1 VYLTE
6 EEERMAAGERG
17 PGAQRAM
24 SLLVRY
30 GELFGAERMVPVTQC
45 HISPDVP
52 NDLLERLTEGLDK
65 AATRCTLHPC
75 LYPEDAEKLIRRPI
89 TASDRIAEGYV
100 TLDRKAYAERMG
112 RFRRLGFLPTSTCV
126 PYLIGFVPRKGDV
139 LCLTGSSGQVISNS
153 VFGARANRE
162 GHSSA
167 LASAVTGVTP
177 ELGLLRDANR
187 YAQVVFDVGRLDFS
201 SFGITDFGALGYLV
215 GTVAGTRNAALVGL
229 PKRLTMEQCK
239 YLMSPMPVSGSCTL
253 CHLVGITPEAATL
266 EQALLGRDA
275 EETVVV
281 TGKDIEE
288 VRGRLHT
295 ADGEAPDLVILG
307 CPHLTIGEL
316 ELAAATL
323 RDRRVRKGVRLL
335 LATAGPIQRL
345 AKDAG
350 FVDTITAAGGEFAD
364 ICVSVGNPLAYLT
377 GVGTIMTNSS
387 RAAHYIQRMT
397 NWKVKIVYADAGACL
412 ESATCRRER

>member
-1 VYLTE
+1 VFLTTE
-6 EEERMAAGERG
+6 EQRMAAGEYG
-17 PGAQRAM
+17 PGMQRSM

-45 HISPDVP
+45 HLSPDVP
-52 NDLLERLTEGLDK
+52 NDLLENLTEGVEK

-75 LYPEDAEKLIRRPI
+75 LYPEAAEKMIRRPI
-89 TASDRIAEGYV
+89 TPADSIAEGYV
-100 TLDRKAYAERMG
+100 TLDREAYGVRMA
-112 RFRRLGFLPTSTCV
+112 RFRQLGFLPTSTCV

-153 VFGARANRE
+153 VFGAKANRE

-177 ELGLLRDANR
+177 ELGLLHDTNR
-187 YAQVVFDVGRLDFS
+187 FAQVVFEVSQLDFS
-201 SFGITDFGALGYLV
+201 RFGIADYGALGYLV
-215 GTVAGTRNAALVGL
+215 GSVAGTRNAALVGL
-229 PKRLTMEQCK
+229 PQRLTMEQCK
-239 YLMSPMPVSGSCTL
+239 YLMSPMPVSGGCAL

-266 EQALLGRDA
+266 EQALLGRAA

-281 TGKDIEE
+281 TPKELDE
-288 VRGRLHT
+288 VRQRLQT
-295 ADGEAPDLVILG
+295 ATGEAPDLVILG

-316 ELAAATL
+316 ELAAASL
-323 RDRRVRKGVRLL
+323 HDRRVRSGVRLL

-345 AKDAG
+345 AQEAG
-350 FVDTITAAGGEFAD
+350 FVDTIAAAGGEFAD

-377 GVGTIMTNSS
+377 GVKTVMTNSA

-412 ESATCRRER
+412 EAATSRSER

>member
-1 VYLTE
+1 VFLTAE
-6 EEERMAAGERG
+6 EQRMAAGERG
-17 PGAQRAM
+17 PGMQRSMA
-24 SLLVRY
+24 LLVRY
-30 GELFGAERMVPVTQC
+30 GELFGAERMAPVTQC
-45 HISPDVP
+45 HLSPDVP
-52 NDLLERLTEGLDK
+52 NDLLESMTEGVKL

-75 LYPEDAEKLIRRPI
+75 LYPEAAEKMIRRPL

-100 TLDRKAYAERMG
+100 TLDRQAYAARMA
-112 RFRRLGFLPTSTCV
+112 RFHQLGFLPTSTCV

-153 VFGARANRE
+153 IFGAKANRE

-177 ELGLLRDANR
+177 ELGLLRDSNR
-187 YAQVVFDVGRLDFS
+187 YAQVVFDVSRLDFS
-201 SFGITDFGALGYLV
+201 RFGIAEFGALGYLV
-215 GTVAGTRNAALVGL
+215 GSVAGTRNAALVGL

-239 YLMSPMPVSGSCTL
+239 YLMSPMPVSGGCAL

-266 EQALLGRDA
+266 EQALLGHAA
-275 EETVVV
+275 EETIVI
-281 TGKDIEE
+281 TAKEMDE
-288 VRGRLHT
+288 VRQRLHT

-316 ELAAATL
+316 ELAATTL
-323 RDRRVRKGVRLL
+323 RDRQVRTGVRLL
-335 LATAGPIQRL
+335 LATAGPIHRL
-345 AKDAG
+345 AQDAG
-350 FVDTITAAGGEFAD
+350 FVETIAAAGGEFAD

-377 GVGTIMTNSS
+377 GVRTVMTNSS

-397 NWKVKIVYADAGACL
+397 NWKVKIVYANTGACL
-412 ESATCRRER
+412 ESATAGRK

>member
-1 VYLTE
+1 MFLTAE
-6 EEERMAAGERG
+6 EQRMAAGERG
-17 PGAQRAM
+17 PGMQRSM

-45 HISPDVP
+45 HLSPDVP
-52 NDLLERLTEGLDK
+52 NDLLESMTEGVDK

-75 LYPEDAEKLIRRPI
+75 LYPEAAEKMIRRPI
-89 TASDRIAEGYV
+89 TPDDRIAEGYV
-100 TLDRKAYAERMG
+100 TLDGQAYAARMA
-112 RFRRLGFLPTSTCV
+112 RFRQLGFLPTSTCV

-153 VFGARANRE
+153 VFGAKANRE

-167 LASAVTGVTP
+167 LASAITGVTP

-187 YAQVVFDVGRLDFS
+187 YAQVVFEVSQLDFS
-201 SFGITDFGALGYLV
+201 GFGIADFGALGYLV
-215 GTVAGTRNAALVGL
+215 GSVAGTRNAALVGL

-239 YLMSPMPVSGSCTL
+239 YLMSPMPVSGGCAL
-253 CHLVGITPEAATL
+253 CHLVGITPEADTL
-266 EQALLGRDA
+266 EQALLGRVA

-281 TGKDIEE
+281 TPKDVDE
-288 VRGRLHT
+288 VRQRLQT
-295 ADGEAPDLVILG
+295 ADGEAPDLVVLG

-323 RDRRVRKGVRLL
+323 RNRQVRPGVRLL
-335 LATAGPIQRL
+335 LATAAPIQRL
-345 AKDAG
+345 AQEAG
-350 FVDTITAAGGEFAD
+350 FVETITTAGGEFAD

-377 GVGTIMTNSS
+377 GVKTVMTNSA
-387 RAAHYIQRMT
+387 RAAHYVQRMT
-397 NWKVKIVYADAGACL
+397 NWKVKIVYTDAGACL
-412 ESATCRRER
+412 EAATSRRER